1 MKKPLK
7 TAKSAKKSPPKK
19 TPQKKLAPKKPVAKK
34 TEPKKT
40 LAKKSLPK
48 KSLVKKPLP
57 KKSESKKIEPKK
69 AHPSKNEFDEFQS
82 LLEAIRGR
90 LRGDVTQLTNEA
102 LGADRGD
109 MGSESKSPTHMAE
122 LGSETFE
129 QDFALSLVE
138 NEQETLAEI
147 GAALEKIK
155 DGTYGLCEACLVGGK
170 NPSQAAIPKA
180 RLRAIPYARNCVA
193 CERIKERY

>member
-34 TEPKKT
+34 TEPKK
-40 LAKKSLPK
+40 SLPK
-48 KSLVKKPLP
+48 KSLVKKPL
-57 KKSESKKIEPKK
+57 PKK

-155 DGTYGLCEACLVGGK
+155 DGTYGLCEACLAEGK